1 MTIVEPFGGYGE
13 TMDNGDSSAKSNRS
27 IDVDMN
33 LPSWNR
39 GYGL

>member
-1 MTIVEPFGGYGE
+1 MG
-13 TMDNGDSSAKSNRS
+13 NGDSSAKSNRS

-33 LPSWNR
+33 LPSRNR